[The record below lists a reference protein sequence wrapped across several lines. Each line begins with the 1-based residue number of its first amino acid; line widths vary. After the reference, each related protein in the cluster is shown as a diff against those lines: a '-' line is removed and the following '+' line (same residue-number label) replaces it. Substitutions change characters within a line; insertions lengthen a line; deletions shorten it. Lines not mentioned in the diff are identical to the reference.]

1 MIQALAWA
9 FDVSGVRPDEKL
21 ALLAIAD
28 WSDMDGQCFTEQPI
42 LAGRSCMTLAE
53 FQIVLEHLERQGLI
67 QRTRRPHPKCGE
79 VMPCILL
86 SARR

>member
-21 ALLAIAD
+21 VLLAIAD
-28 WSDMDGQCFTEQPI
+28 WSDMDGRCFTEEPV
-42 LAGRSCMTLAE
+42 LASRSCMTLAE
-53 FQIVLEHLERQGLI
+53 FQHALENLERHGLVE
-67 QRTRRPHPKCGE
+67 RTRRPHPKCGL

-86 SARR
+86 GARQ